1 MICSHQLA
9 AQFGSIRFNK
19 ITSSD
24 GLSHEFV
31 NTIVQ
36 DKVGYMWFGTRAGL
50 NRYDGYDMRV
60 FQNNPLDS
68 TSICNSEIHS
78 SFCTSSGE
86 LWFGTRDG
94 LSNFNAQTNTF
105 QNFQTPGLEEE
116 LVRINCLEEDQQQTL
131 WIGTSF
137 GLFVK
142 RISDKVLQPV
152 SALMPELA
160 KLDSTSITDF
170 FFTENEFYITTG
182 GAGFWIVNPEAHQA
196 EIWKTASEDWQK
208 LHSDRVRFVTLDNKD
223 NLWLAYY
230 DCTIERRNISTK
242 SLQTFNELN
251 EYARGDMQ
259 NEMGDLVADH
269 EGNIWASASLSS
281 VSVFDNSTQSFQH
294 LKEKPYITAFDN
306 TRSARS
312 IYVDDD
318 GTLWMAMHTS
328 GVLYFNLSKQPF
340 INYERLDGVAE
351 DEVDTHLLS
360 NWTRAF
366 AEDNQQRLWTGTTD
380 GISILDRETQTF
392 SSLRNK
398 TEADATIA
406 NNSIR
411 SLLNVKDK
419 YMLIGTAGG
428 LTRYDFDT
436 GKSSN
441 HYADAKN
448 PKAISGNFVLDIQQ
462 SADGEIYIA
471 TSRGFSRY
479 DEETDSF
486 YNWTDIPELERALGE
501 SMRCIAMGEN
511 GVVWIAKS
519 NGNLLAFKPAENKI
533 EEYVQPQSEYQ
544 NINNNVLD
552 IINDGSILWVGTVG
566 GLLKFDKTS
575 KQFSR
580 VNFGEKIAPL
590 MVGNLHRDGDEILWL
605 TGTTGLVKY
614 HITNS
619 TSEYFTVHH
628 GLPTNSFHFQRSF
641 VTHDSLYCMASMK
654 GMVMFRPENLK
665 QLTRFPKAYI
675 TELRVLNEAM
685 DLKRM
690 NEQQLSLSYNENFF
704 TITLNTFDYLHQ
716 DNVQYAFMLEGL
728 HNDWVYNGNNRQLS
742 FTNIPGGDYIL
753 KYKTTTS
760 DGIWPDEFQTLKIHI
775 DTVYY
780 KTYWFRGLILLVTIA
795 IMYAVMKYRQL
806 QKQKVETLR
815 QKIASDLHDD
825 IGATLSSIRMYSE
838 VARTRKT
845 DNEPLLEKISENAR
859 GMVDSMSDIVWAI
872 KPGND
877 KLGDLKKRMENFA
890 LEICG
895 PNNIELDFKFDNSLA
910 EQKLQMEQRKDLYLV
925 FKEAVNNAAKYS
937 ECKNLS
943 VSIARNGSLLSME
956 IADDGKGF
964 DATTIKKGNGLDNI
978 KMRVQAMKGKLT
990 IESSENN
997 GTKILC
1003 EIPFTLIG

>member
-31 NTIVQ
+31 NTIVR

-50 NRYDGYDMRV
+50 NRYDGYDMLV

-68 TSICNSEIHS
+68 TSLCNSEIHS

-94 LSNFNAQTNTF
+94 LSYFNAQTNTF

-142 RISDKVLQPV
+142 RISDEVLQPV

-170 FFTENEFYITTG
+170 FFTENKFYITTG
-182 GAGFWIVNPEAHQA
+182 GAGLWIVNPEAHQA
-196 EIWKTASEDWQK
+196 EIWKFESVDWQK
-208 LHSDRVRFVTLDNKD
+208 LHSDRVRFVTLDNKG

-281 VSVFDNSTQSFQH
+281 VSVFDSSTQSFQH
-294 LKEKPYITAFDN
+294 LKDKPYITAFDN

-411 SLLNVKDK
+411 SLLNVNDK

-428 LTRYDFDT
+428 ITRYDFNT
-436 GKSSN
+436 GKSKNHHADSN
-441 HYADAKN
+441 N
-448 PKAISGNFVLDIQQ
+448 SKAINGNFVLDIQQ

-519 NGNLLAFKPAENKI
+519 NGNLLEFKPSENKI
-533 EEYVQPQSEYQ
+533 EEYAQPQSEYQ
-544 NINNNVLD
+544 NITNNVLD
-552 IINDGSILWVGTVG
+552 IINDGRILWLGTVG
-566 GLLKFDKTS
+566 GLLMFDKNS

-580 VNFGEKIAPL
+580 VNSEEKIAPL
-590 MVGNLHRDGDEILWL
+590 MVGNLRREGDEILWL

-654 GMVMFRPENLK
+654 GMVMFHPENLK
-665 QLTRFPKAYI
+665 QLTSFPKAYI

-685 DLKRM
+685 DLNRM
-690 NEQQLSLSYNENFF
+690 SEQNLSLTHNENFF
-704 TITLNTFDYLHQ
+704 TITLNAFDYLNR
-716 DNVQYAFMLEGL
+716 DNIQYAFMLEGL
-728 HNDWVYNGNNRQLS
+728 HTDWVYNGKNRQLS
-742 FTNIPGGDYIL
+742 FTNVPGGDYVL

-760 DGIWPDEFQTLKIHI
+760 DGIWPDEFQILHIHI
-775 DTVYY
+775 DTIFY
-780 KTYWFRGLILLVTIA
+780 KTWWFGILILLSAVA
-795 IMYAVMKYRQL
+795 LVYAVMKYRQQ

-845 DNEPLLEKISENAR
+845 DNEPLLEKISENAS

-877 KLGDLKKRMENFA
+877 KLGDLKKRMQNFA
-890 LEICG
+890 MEMCG
-895 PNNIELDFKFDNSLA
+895 PVDIELHFNFDESLS
-910 EQKLQMEQRKDLYLV
+910 EQKLQMEQRKDIYLV
-925 FKEAVNNAAKYS
+925 FKETVNNAAKFS

-943 VSIARNGSLLSME
+943 VSIARNGSLLLME
-956 IADDGKGF
+956 IVDDGKGF

-978 KMRVQAMKGKLT
+978 RMRVHAMKGKLI

-1003 EIPFTLIG
+1003 EIPFTHIG